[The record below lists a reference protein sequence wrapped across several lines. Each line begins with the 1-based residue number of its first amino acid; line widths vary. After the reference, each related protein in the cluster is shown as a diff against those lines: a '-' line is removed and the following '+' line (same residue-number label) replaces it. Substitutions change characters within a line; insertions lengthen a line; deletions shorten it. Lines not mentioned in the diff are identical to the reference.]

1 MNDNNLIIYKN
12 SDGNIIVDAIYKD
25 ETLWLT
31 QKGMAKVF
39 DVQVPAISKHLKNIF
54 DEDELNRNSVVSK
67 MEITAN
73 DGKNYNTEVY
83 NLDAIIAVGYRVNSK
98 KATEFRI
105 WATKILKEYMTKG
118 FALNDERF
126 IRGNKYDSKY
136 FDELLERIKVIRV
149 SERMSYQK
157 ITDLFIAT
165 STDYNPKSE
174 EAYTFFKIVQNKLH
188 YAISGHTAAE
198 LIYNRA
204 DSNKEHM
211 GLTNWKNSP
220 DGLIY
225 KYDVSI
231 AKNYLNEEELEK
243 LNDLTNIF
251 LVFAEDEAK
260 ERHILTMQDWINA
273 TDDLLKFRRKKVLN
287 NSGNISHKDAVK
299 KAESEYEKYRIVQDQ
314 KYISSMDEFY
324 NKYLEE
330 NKHNNKIEVELN
342 LKMGKKEYEMY
353 QDIPLK
359 ESGST
364 NLCKEL
370 PYEVFTIFL
379 ENQMARKFQRIS
391 YFDTPT
397 ILYIMYVDDNPVGY
411 IGLRTEINE
420 DWYNWSGNFFYVVR
434 LSERGK
440 GYGTKMLELAL
451 DEFRKMGFKE
461 VYSVASENNVAS
473 SKVME
478 NNGGILLKIDK
489 NDRKYYK
496 IIL

>member
-1 MNDNNLIIYKN
+1 MYESNNLLIYKN
-12 SDGNIIVDAIYKD
+12 DNGDVIVDAIYKD

-31 QKGMAKVF
+31 QKGMSNVF
-39 DVQVPAISKHLKNIF
+39 DVGVPAISKHLKNIF
-54 DEDELNRNSVVSK
+54 DEDELIKDSVVSK
-67 MEITAN
+67 MEITAE
-73 DGKNYNTEVY
+73 DGKKYNTEVY

-105 WATKILKEYMTKG
+105 WATKILKEYIQKG
-118 FALNDERF
+118 FSLNDERF

-136 FDELLERIKVIRV
+136 FNELLERIKTIRV

-198 LIYNRA
+198 LIYSRV

-225 KYDVSI
+225 KYDVSV
-231 AKNYLNEEELEK
+231 AKNYLNEEELIK

-260 ERHILTMQDWINA
+260 ERHIMTMQDWIDS
-273 TDDLLKFRRKKVLN
+273 TDDLLKFRRKNILN
-287 NSGNISHKDAVK
+287 NSGNISHKQAIE
-299 KAESEYEKYRIVQDQ
+299 KAETEYEKYRIIQDQ

-330 NKHNNKIEVELN
+330 NNKVVNN
-342 LKMGKKEYEMY
+342 
-353 QDIPLK
+353 D
-359 ESGST
+359 
-364 NLCKEL
+364 
-370 PYEVFTIFL
+370 
-379 ENQMARKFQRIS
+379 
-391 YFDTPT
+391 
-397 ILYIMYVDDNPVGY
+397 
-411 IGLRTEINE
+411 
-420 DWYNWSGNFFYVVR
+420 
-434 LSERGK
+434 ER
-440 GYGTKMLELAL
+440 E
-451 DEFRKMGFKE
+451 
-461 VYSVASENNVAS
+461 
-473 SKVME
+473 
-478 NNGGILLKIDK
+478 
-489 NDRKYYK
+489 
-496 IIL
+496 